1 MRLRFDPA
9 RRARL
14 DRQKRT
20 AFYKQE
26 RLMATENKPRIWR
39 AFASR
44 GHQGRLINIYTWRQ
58 ALQMSGVPDDEI
70 VVVELVE
77 DPDGVYAGWLRTDEE
92 AARGKLQ
99 RHEITLVQSRQIFDV
114 QFPYGAEAE
123 VKAGKGQIVYLR
135 VEQLAE
141 LPVKGEIVSTERVD
155 ENKNRIV
162 LRIAERY
169 GEDDD
174 GLRVL
179 YTIRNRGYLME
190 WFQQKARQVRNGD
203 SS

>member
-1 MRLRFDPA
+1 
-9 RRARL
+9 
-14 DRQKRT
+14 
-20 AFYKQE
+20 
-26 RLMATENKPRIWR
+26 MATENKPRIWR

-44 GHQGRLINIYTWRQ
+44 GHQGRLINIHTWRQ

-77 DPDGVYAGWLRTDEE
+77 DQDGVYAGWLRTDKEV
-92 AARGKLQ
+92 ARGKLQ

-123 VKAGKGQIVYLR
+123 VKVGNGEIVYLR
-135 VEQLAE
+135 AEQLAE
-141 LPVKGEIVSTERVD
+141 LPIQGEIVSTEPIGG
-155 ENKNRIV
+155 NRIRIV
-162 LRIAERY
+162 VRIAERY

-174 GLRVL
+174 GLRVF
-179 YTIRNRGYLME
+179 YTVRSPLRH
-190 WFQQKARQVRNGD
+190 WFEQKARQVRNGD

>member
-20 AFYKQE
+20 AFYQQE

-44 GHQGRLINIYTWRQ
+44 GHQGRLINIHTWRQ

-77 DPDGVYAGWLRTDEE
+77 DQDGVYAGWLRTDKEV
-92 AARGKLQ
+92 ARGKLQ

-123 VKAGKGQIVYLR
+123 VKVGNGEIVYLR
-135 VEQLAE
+135 AEQLAE
-141 LPVKGEIVSTERVD
+141 LPIQGEIVSTEPIGG
-155 ENKNRIV
+155 NRIRIV
-162 LRIAERY
+162 VRIAERY

-174 GLRVL
+174 GLRVF
-179 YTIRNRGYLME
+179 YTVRSPLRH
-190 WFQQKARQVRNGD
+190 WFEQKARQVRNGD

>member
-20 AFYKQE
+20 AFYQQE

-44 GHQGRLINIYTWRQ
+44 GHQGRLINIHTWRQ

-77 DPDGVYAGWLRTDEE
+77 DQDGVYAGWLRTDKEV
-92 AARGKLQ
+92 ARGKLQ

-123 VKAGKGQIVYLR
+123 VKVGNGEIVYLR
-135 VEQLAE
+135 AEQLAE
-141 LPVKGEIVSTERVD
+141 LPIQGEIVSTEPIGG
-155 ENKNRIV
+155 NRIRIV
-162 LRIAERY
+162 VRIAERY

-174 GLRVL
+174 GLRVF
-179 YTIRNRGYLME
+179 YTVRSPLRH
-190 WFQQKARQVRNGD
+190 WFEQKVRQARNGN